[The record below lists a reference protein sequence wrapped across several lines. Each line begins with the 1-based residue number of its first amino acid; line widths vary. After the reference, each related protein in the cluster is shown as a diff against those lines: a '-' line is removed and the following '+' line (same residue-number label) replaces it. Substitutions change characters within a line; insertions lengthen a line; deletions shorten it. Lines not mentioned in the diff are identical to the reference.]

1 MDQKLEFQK
10 KRNSNFFWVVP
21 ISFSNETRWIQI
33 FCPDY
38 LFFVGHMNEHA
49 FGKTI
54 FRFWNFA
61 RVKATTQNP
70 KCSAFD
76 FAVRLHNFPT
86 GPTMP
91 LDWWC
96 EHVHCPLSKSLCDQ
110 VSRPFFCPG
119 SWLLAT
125 LCFVAIKPE
134 RVLVFLE
141 VIFVGVSSNQFYFCP
156 ESSFLWFVF
165 FSSSGLL
172 SLKSFFGNSK
182 VFWKP
187 VSFFLHM
194 FFWHFFL
201 WECCSCLKPISII
214 LPWGALFLKLMFK
227 KPVQVVFP
235 LFWCWAFCSKLFQF
249 CYSFLFWNVHYFL

>member
-38 LFFVGHMNEHA
+38 LFFCWPHER
-49 FGKTI
+49 TC
-54 FRFWNFA
+54 FR
-61 RVKATTQNP
+61 QN
-70 KCSAFD
+70 D
-76 FAVRLHNFPT
+76 FQVLEFREGESDNSESKMFSIRFCRQIAQLSHWSNNASGLMMWACTLSFEQILVR
-86 GPTMP
+86 
-91 LDWWC
+91 
-96 EHVHCPLSKSLCDQ
+96 S

-165 FSSSGLL
+165 FSSSGLF

-201 WECCSCLKPISII
+201 WECCSFLKPISIL
-214 LPWGALFLKLMFK
+214 LPWGALFLKLMFE

-235 LFWCWAFCSKLFQF
+235 LFWRWAFCSKLFQF
-249 CYSFLFWNVHYFL
+249 CSSFLFWNVHYFL